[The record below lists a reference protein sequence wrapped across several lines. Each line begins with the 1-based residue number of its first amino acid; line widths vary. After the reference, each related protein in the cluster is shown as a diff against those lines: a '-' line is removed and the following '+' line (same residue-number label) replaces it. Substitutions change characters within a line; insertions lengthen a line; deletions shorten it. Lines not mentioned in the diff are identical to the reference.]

1 MKKVLVVS
9 SINGIAGR
17 NGLTGIFD
25 FVNEGHDWSIRFL
38 QNPGDSADGMLPA
51 ALRGGVDGV
60 IVSPRAMTPGIRRLL
75 DRPVPVVMVHNPGGG
90 VPRHGPRF
98 SLLKNDDR
106 SVGRLAAEYLLS
118 KSRFRSYAFIPTP
131 SPTTWSD
138 ERLAGFAEA
147 LSAKGMAPVVWSA
160 ERQPLGDFLKSLRKP
175 AAVLGATDL
184 EAIDALAA
192 CRKLRIDVPS
202 RVAVLGVD
210 DDELMCEATKPTLSS
225 VRTDDVALG
234 RRAAEELAFLMS
246 AKGPLPPREA
256 ILVPPAGVSERNS
269 TRTVPPAG
277 YLIQEALSFVRRH
290 VNEGIGVDDVV
301 RHLHVSH
308 SLVRARFRQVYGKS
322 LRDVI
327 LDLRIRTAASMLL
340 RTKAS
345 VHAIARKTGFSSDA
359 HFVRLFRKKTGST
372 PSDYRAAGR
381 RSPRRPAARAGS
393 GNRTEA

>member
-17 NGLTGIFD
+17 NGLTGIFN

-51 ALRGGVDGV
+51 ALRDGVDGI

-160 ERQPLGDFLKSLRKP
+160 ERQPLGDFLRSLRKP

-202 RVAVLGVD
+202 RVAVMGVD
-210 DDELMCEATKPTLSS
+210 NDEMMCVATKPTLSS
-225 VRTDDVALG
+225 VKTDDVALG
-234 RRAAEELAFLMS
+234 RRAAEELAVLMS
-246 AKGPLPPREA
+246 AKGPVPPRRA

-277 YLIQEALSFVRRH
+277 YLIQEAL
-290 VNEGIGVDDVV
+290 
-301 RHLHVSH
+301 
-308 SLVRARFRQVYGKS
+308 
-322 LRDVI
+322 
-327 LDLRIRTAASMLL
+327 
-340 RTKAS
+340 
-345 VHAIARKTGFSSDA
+345 
-359 HFVRLFRKKTGST
+359 
-372 PSDYRAAGR
+372 
-381 RSPRRPAARAGS
+381 
-393 GNRTEA
+393 

>member
-1 MKKVLVVS
+1 MRKVLVIS
-9 SINGIAGR
+9 TINGIAGR
-17 NGLTGIFD
+17 SGLTGIFNY
-25 FVNEGHDWSIRFL
+25 VNDGHDWSIRFV
-38 QNPGDSADGMLPA
+38 QDPDDIGGA
-51 ALRGGVDGV
+51 ALSAILKEGLDGIV
-60 IVSPRAMTPGIRRLL
+60 VSPRAMTPQIEGLL
-75 DRPVPVVMVHNPGGG
+75 GLSAPVVMIHCPGGA

-98 SLLKNDDR
+98 ALLKNDDR
-106 SVGRLAAEYLLS
+106 AVGRAAAGHFLS
-118 KSRFRSYAFIPTP
+118 KSKFRSYAFIPTP
-131 SPTTWSD
+131 SPTNWSD
-138 ERLAGFAEA
+138 ERLAGFSEGLA
-147 LSAKGMAPVVWSA
+147 AKGASPALW
-160 ERQPLGDFLKSLRKP
+160 QPSRASLADFLRALPKP
-175 AAVLGATDL
+175 AAVMGATDL
-184 EAIDALAA
+184 EAINVLTA
-192 CRKLRIDVPS
+192 CRKLKINVPS
-202 RVAVLGVD
+202 RIAVLGVD
-210 DDELMCEATKPTLSS
+210 DDEMMCEATQPTLSS
-225 VRTDDVALG
+225 VKTDDVALG

-345 VHAIARKTGFSSDA
+345 VHAIARKTGFASDA

-381 RSPRRPAARAGS
+381 PDPRRTRGCKRD
-393 GNRTEA
+393 RTC